1 MLKLLEI
8 TLRRIPREHRKAF
21 FTHSHRIFSEHILSR
36 LDRFKFEKTL
46 DVLQIVQRRVLV
58 CVCARPAL

>member
-8 TLRRIPREHRKAF
+8 TFKRIPREHRKA

-36 LDRFKFEKTL
+36 LDRFKVEKTL
-46 DVLQIVQRRVLV
+46 DVLQIVQR
-58 CVCARPAL
+58 